1 MSSLILWVYPILKH
15 VVFPLSWLEMVFI
28 FGNQNLYCHKVFEI
42 ITFGLKLLL
51 KGKAGAKRGISS
63 TEIYSRNLNS
73 REAFVGISSRC

>member
-1 MSSLILWVYPILKH
+1 
-15 VVFPLSWLEMVFI
+15 MVFI